1 MHLLKSGKIPFFKKY
16 LFIYFC
22 RQEKLDKLMND
33 FLIENG
39 QLEVGNCRLCAKKDS
54 ISDLPNL
61 CLWPYSKSQTFR
73 KNFICKNETFDEQGR
88 LIINFDK
95 KYCPLEKITIELYRQ
110 YQPLV
115 REFQDSKF
123 FQQFLF

>member
-1 MHLLKSGKIPFFKKY
+1 M
-16 LFIYFC
+16 YFC

-39 QLEVGNCRLCAKKDS
+39 QLELDYGRAIKDS
-54 ISDLPNL
+54 IPDFPNL
-61 CLWPYSKSQTFR
+61 CHWPYRRAQTFR

-88 LIINFDK
+88 LIINFDR